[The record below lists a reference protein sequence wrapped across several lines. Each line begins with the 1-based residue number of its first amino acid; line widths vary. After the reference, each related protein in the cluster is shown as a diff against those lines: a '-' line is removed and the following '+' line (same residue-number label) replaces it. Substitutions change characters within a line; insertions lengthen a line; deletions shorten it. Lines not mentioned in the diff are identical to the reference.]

1 MNAKRFNRLYPVG
14 TKFMHIPN
22 PVLRGGRVV
31 STVAPARNFKCG
43 CIVEIIR

>member
-1 MNAKRFNRLYPVG
+1 MNARRFNQLYPVG

-31 STVAPARNFKCG
+31 RLWHRRGILNVAVLWK
-43 CIVEIIR
+43 